1 MFFPLRRRDGYFLL
15 GLVAASVLA
24 LLPAAREVEIAGLA
38 LSGWAMAA
46 LMLLAPLVALV
57 LLLTEPQAQALRPE
71 QRAEDRA
78 REPRG

>member
-1 MFFPLRRRDGYFLL
+1 MGFFPLRRRDGYFLL

-57 LLLTEPQAQALRPE
+57 LLLTEPPTGGGR
-71 QRAEDRA
+71 
-78 REPRG
+78 REPPP